1 MSQPTLTF
9 EYFDG
14 TSWIPALTYNNTD
27 AVLSFDLEKKLNN
40 PATCQILLSNPS
52 KDYNSSLPTKS
63 ASNSSQGKLTGVFTD
78 FMKCRVKDNATN
90 SYLFRGRIYFHEIEH
105 HYRFGSIIRIEAKDA
120 LAELGEFPMEQAPL
134 SLRKINLTE
143 SATNSGSEIISYL
156 INGISDNIDTTN
168 SDKHETSAAA
178 YTSNEILSAEVDSD
192 GDGLLDLSNSTQ
204 TALRVVYD
212 IANSDQHD
220 LASRTSTDDDSTGHM
235 GFDYYVDTSFTRS
248 NLRTTTAGTVDATGT
263 SDVIAFTSA
272 TGFSVGQTIRIDE
285 EFLLITGIS
294 TNNVTCTRAQNGT
307 SLASHASGATIIGF
321 SMDTAKPQM
330 NYFPRGTRPNLIN
343 KTIADPTKHGLTIT
357 QPDDNWTGETNFN
370 LAVKPDATFATE
382 THKLYTSVVYNFQEN
397 PRDLGGLAVASG
409 LPQSMTFE
417 LIEGTIANVADWE
430 GRNLRWVPD
439 LGVSTNAGDASESS
453 SRQHRPT
460 TDLGLKTPLLLYK
473 AGSSTPCATLHYQ
486 SGTGANQYFV
496 ISNIF
501 TAEDVTRGSSKIGL
515 YTGEHNLSPLSPSLL
530 FEAFPTSGT
539 TRLFTVKA
547 GAGSGNNPGCNLGT
561 SDSRI
566 TQVDNA
572 SGIGS
577 AHTDTAIKLD
587 SIVGLQINDVI
598 TIGTEDLL
606 ITAINA
612 GTKTLTVDRGTS
624 GGTGTGYN
632 GTTRAAISDNAD
644 VVCAFI
650 DIDASTCRV
659 KDSVGINRPYKALA
673 ENFESNDRIV
683 RSVASLLDKHSRKTI
698 TSARLNLMEYP
709 FVKLDA
715 DSSDVSRS
723 GNTIT
728 FASGA
733 FTPADGSTDINNPEQ
748 FGVRKGMV
756 IAEIDAGGEII
767 RYAYIAS
774 TSSTTVV
781 YGNSSTDTSDGTA
794 LNASNNM
801 RIFIPV
807 EVGHTIRV
815 KNSVWSKNFN
825 VLVQEI
831 DYGLSSI
838 GALNCTIKGAGLDN
852 NSVGVVDTEF
862 SYEPSLNKRYTQLP
876 DGPLSNTAQIIAGKI
891 VAGHSSNSAL
901 NYKTIR
907 VVSDT
912 SASTV
917 TVLLANG
924 QSYPMDVGDYTVTAA
939 KDADASA
946 TNEWYTVFLRP
957 GGRLTTPLSSDP
969 KDLQIVVS
977 DGTAPN
983 YADIASPNTD
993 IQLGRA
999 KADEDTSG
1007 LCTWEPLA
1015 TPNNTDEPSIDV
1027 SQIPQNRLTSA
1038 LIKKGAQTYSTDL
1051 EIVRSTNTSSNS
1063 YKHIKWHGGTS
1074 ATTNATI
1081 KFADGTTRTIA
1092 YGGDSDNDAANE
1104 ADYSFT
1110 TDGASYTA
1118 KDNLESTTLI
1128 GGSAGAITLFAYI
1141 DLDQSVSSN
1150 LTLRLT
1156 NDNLVPYADNHVIL
1170 GVITVA
1176 SSSPA
1181 PLADTAPFIAPFTEK
1196 FLAINASVI
1205 SANAITADEI
1215 ASQISWA
1222 KIFRIA
1228 SGGLFET
1235 GEGVGGGLA
1244 GVKIDSTGVYGVNG
1258 ASTGVTQFHLK
1269 AADGT
1274 ASCLA
1279 GDVVFDANGIT
1290 IKSTNKDNQS
1300 VNFVQKGTT
1309 TYASGSTVSDYEIAR
1324 IGAAGGTLA
1333 FTTKAWA
1340 SSTTTTR
1347 FAIGETTE
1355 DRPYNL
1361 YINGTIHGPAASFP
1375 EGTGTDLV
1383 WNASSENIFR
1393 NVSSRE
1399 YKTDIVDLTLNTEKL
1414 FDLRPVQFKFKN
1426 QDTNSFGYIAEE
1438 VYEIIPEL
1446 VHLNKN
1452 SQPESIDYKLVSVL
1466 LMEEVKKLKTRIE
1479 ALEGA

>member
-453 SRQHRPT
+453 SSQHRPT
-460 TDLGLKTPLLLYK
+460 TDLGPKTPLLLYK

-632 GTTRAAISDNAD
+632 GTTRATISDNAD

-852 NSVGVVDTEF
+852 NSVGVVDTDF

-1051 EIVRSTNTSSNS
+1051 QIVRSTNTGSNS

-1074 ATTNATI
+1074 DTTHATI
-1081 KFADGTTRTIA
+1081 KFADGTTRTIT

-1110 TDGASYTA
+1110 TDGASFTA
-1118 KDNLESTTLI
+1118 KDNLESTELI

-1141 DLDQSVSSN
+1141 DLDQSGN
-1150 LTLRLT
+1150 LTLRIT

>member
-1 MSQPTLTF
+1 
-9 EYFDG
+9 
-14 TSWIPALTYNNTD
+14 
-27 AVLSFDLEKKLNN
+27 
-40 PATCQILLSNPS
+40 
-52 KDYNSSLPTKS
+52 
-63 ASNSSQGKLTGVFTD
+63 
-78 FMKCRVKDNATN
+78 
-90 SYLFRGRIYFHEIEH
+90 
-105 HYRFGSIIRIEAKDA
+105 
-120 LAELGEFPMEQAPL
+120 
-134 SLRKINLTE
+134 
-143 SATNSGSEIISYL
+143 
-156 INGISDNIDTTN
+156 
-168 SDKHETSAAA
+168 
-178 YTSNEILSAEVDSD
+178 
-192 GDGLLDLSNSTQ
+192 
-204 TALRVVYD
+204 
-212 IANSDQHD
+212 
-220 LASRTSTDDDSTGHM
+220 
-235 GFDYYVDTSFTRS
+235 
-248 NLRTTTAGTVDATGT
+248 
-263 SDVIAFTSA
+263 
-272 TGFSVGQTIRIDE
+272 
-285 EFLLITGIS
+285 
-294 TNNVTCTRAQNGT
+294 
-307 SLASHASGATIIGF
+307 
-321 SMDTAKPQM
+321 
-330 NYFPRGTRPNLIN
+330 
-343 KTIADPTKHGLTIT
+343 
-357 QPDDNWTGETNFN
+357 
-370 LAVKPDATFATE
+370 
-382 THKLYTSVVYNFQEN
+382 
-397 PRDLGGLAVASG
+397 
-409 LPQSMTFE
+409 
-417 LIEGTIANVADWE
+417 
-430 GRNLRWVPD
+430 
-439 LGVSTNAGDASESS
+439 
-453 SRQHRPT
+453 
-460 TDLGLKTPLLLYK
+460 
-473 AGSSTPCATLHYQ
+473 
-486 SGTGANQYFV
+486 
-496 ISNIF
+496 
-501 TAEDVTRGSSKIGL
+501 
-515 YTGEHNLSPLSPSLL
+515 
-530 FEAFPTSGT
+530 
-539 TRLFTVKA
+539 
-547 GAGSGNNPGCNLGT
+547 
-561 SDSRI
+561 
-566 TQVDNA
+566 
-572 SGIGS
+572 
-577 AHTDTAIKLD
+577 
-587 SIVGLQINDVI
+587 
-598 TIGTEDLL
+598 
-606 ITAINA
+606 
-612 GTKTLTVDRGTS
+612 
-624 GGTGTGYN
+624 
-632 GTTRAAISDNAD
+632 
-644 VVCAFI
+644 
-650 DIDASTCRV
+650 
-659 KDSVGINRPYKALA
+659 
-673 ENFESNDRIV
+673 
-683 RSVASLLDKHSRKTI
+683 
-698 TSARLNLMEYP
+698 
-709 FVKLDA
+709 
-715 DSSDVSRS
+715 
-723 GNTIT
+723 
-728 FASGA
+728 
-733 FTPADGSTDINNPEQ
+733 
-748 FGVRKGMV
+748 
-756 IAEIDAGGEII
+756 
-767 RYAYIAS
+767 
-774 TSSTTVV
+774 
-781 YGNSSTDTSDGTA
+781 
-794 LNASNNM
+794 
-801 RIFIPV
+801 
-807 EVGHTIRV
+807 
-815 KNSVWSKNFN
+815 
-825 VLVQEI
+825 
-831 DYGLSSI
+831 
-838 GALNCTIKGAGLDN
+838 
-852 NSVGVVDTEF
+852 
-862 SYEPSLNKRYTQLP
+862 
-876 DGPLSNTAQIIAGKI
+876 
-891 VAGHSSNSAL
+891 
-901 NYKTIR
+901 
-907 VVSDT
+907 
-912 SASTV
+912 
-917 TVLLANG
+917 
-924 QSYPMDVGDYTVTAA
+924 MDVGDYTVTAA

-946 TNEWYTVFLRP
+946 SNEWYTVFLRP

-1051 EIVRSTNTSSNS
+1051 QIVRSTNTSSNS